1 MFSGFPCTV
10 TTICRV
16 CRDKDKVVVNYAE
29 LKHSADLAECF
40 SEQQSPNLT
49 LISEYGLYRILPN
62 AICRELDEQ
71 DKVTLSGEEFM
82 GGFSNRGIECSVDS
96 RVQSLRFAAFV
107 ETWIWL

>member
-10 TTICRV
+10 TTMCRV
-16 CRDKDKVVVNYAE
+16 CRDKDLYVASARDFD
-29 LKHSADLAECF
+29 SADLAE
-40 SEQQSPNLT
+40 SGNSRIT
-49 LISEYGLYRILPN
+49 LISEYGLCRILPN

-96 RVQSLRFAAFV
+96 RVQSLRYAAFA
-107 ETWIWL
+107 ETWICM